1 MEVIDEWLKNP
12 NPDGDVDKALMDEKW
27 KPMLQSTAK
36 DIIKQKERL
45 GGDLSIAFAIYSRS
59 QRELLREALPGV
71 VFIVLSLSSDALNK
85 RLKGR
90 VNDIEMDDMDNMFEK
105 FNTLYEP
112 ADDDEENTHNLVVT
126 EDMSPE
132 DVVQKVLEIV

>member
-1 MEVIDEWLKNP
+1 MMEVIEEWSK
-12 NPDGDVDKALMDEKW
+12 NPDGHNDKAFMDEKF
-27 KPMLQSTAK
+27 KPILQITAK
-36 DIIKQKERL
+36 DITQQKERL
-45 GGDLSIAFAIYSRS
+45 GGDWSIAFAVYSRS

-71 VFIVLSLSSDALNK
+71 VFIVLSLSTEALFK

-90 VNDIEMDDMDNMFEK
+90 MNDIQMDDMDEQLKK

-112 ADDDEENTHNLVVT
+112 AGDDEENTHNLVVT